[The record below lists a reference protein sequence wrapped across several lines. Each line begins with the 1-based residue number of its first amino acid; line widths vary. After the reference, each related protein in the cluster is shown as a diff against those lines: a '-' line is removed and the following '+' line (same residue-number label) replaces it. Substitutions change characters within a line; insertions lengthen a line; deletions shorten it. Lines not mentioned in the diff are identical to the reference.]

1 MAERPRFSLISAVYD
16 VEPYLDEFIASIEAQ
31 GLPASELEVIVV
43 DDGSTDGSLA
53 RLEAWRDASSIP
65 VTVLHQPNAGQGAAR
80 NRGLAVATGE
90 WVSFPDP
97 DDVLEPGYLRA
108 LLRFADAN
116 PRVEMLG
123 AAIRVLH
130 DVDGSVTD
138 DHPRAWQFQAG
149 TRLVDLTEEPEVF
162 PQTASRASFRLDT
175 LRATGLTFDEELKP
189 NFEDVHF
196 SAAYLLALPRPV
208 AGLVAEARY
217 RYRIRVAGSSTMQH
231 AYLDPRRYTTV
242 LDRGYLD
249 LIARAREHAGD
260 GSVPA
265 WLQHLLLYDVTF
277 YLREND
283 RLISRVRFPAELAAP
298 FHQRIGEVARA
309 LDPAV
314 VAAHRGESFTTTYRD
329 LLVHGYRP
337 EPWHADPVEIT
348 ASDAVRGLQQVAYR
362 YTGPPPEERF
372 IVDGTERTPAFAKR
386 RGLVYYDRLLMEE
399 RIAWLPAGRLEVAL
413 DGTPVGIARG
423 GRRLRPG
430 ASAKPLA
437 PVPAPPAPGIG
448 ARVRRRVVP
457 RYVRAR
463 GRRFDGAW
471 LLADRIGAA
480 GGNAESLLVS
490 LLEAKVGNPWLVVE
504 RASPDWARLSATHGE
519 RLVAMGS
526 SDWALLVANASWA
539 LVSVREPDVIRAPEI
554 LGHVMRPH
562 LQLGLL
568 GDGVAVDDG
577 SRQLRPGTV
586 DLFLTTTPAE
596 TAAFVADGT
605 PFALTA
611 KEVARTGMPRLD
623 RLRALADGA
632 VSPDLVLV
640 APDTRDWLTVPLD
653 AEHGRIDRLARPTAG
668 ASDYAKRWRA
678 LLAAPGLAEA
688 AAQAGLRVGFLPH
701 PDLASVLDASW
712 LPVGVELLP
721 AVGDSLPAQLA
732 RAAVLVTDYRPLAF
746 DIASIDRPVAYY
758 QFDAAERGIGDL
770 RGRSATYDY
779 ARDGFGPVVTDAAA
793 LVEAVADALA
803 HGPGVASPYAERI
816 ATAFPDRATPAW
828 ARVVEAIRERSRP
841 WGDASG

>member
-1 MAERPRFSLISAVYD
+1 
-16 VEPYLDEFIASIEAQ
+16 
-31 GLPASELEVIVV
+31 
-43 DDGSTDGSLA
+43 
-53 RLEAWRDASSIP
+53 
-65 VTVLHQPNAGQGAAR
+65 
-80 NRGLAVATGE
+80 
-90 WVSFPDP
+90 
-97 DDVLEPGYLRA
+97 
-108 LLRFADAN
+108 
-116 PRVEMLG
+116 MLG
-123 AAIRVLH
+123 AAIRLLH

-162 PQTASRASFRLDT
+162 PQTASRASFRLET

-196 SAAYLLALPRPV
+196 SAAYLLGLERPV
-208 AGLVAEARY
+208 AGLVADARY

-242 LDRGYLD
+242 LERGYLD
-249 LIARAREHAGD
+249 LIARARERSGD

-298 FHQRIGEVARA
+298 FHERIGEVARA

-362 YTGPPPEERF
+362 YTGPPPAERF
-372 IVDGTERTPAFAKR
+372 VVDGTERPPAFAKR

-413 DGTPVGIARG
+413 
-423 GRRLRPG
+423 GRRRRSASRAAAGGCGPARP
-430 ASAKPLA
+430 ASRSRRCR
-437 PVPAPPAPGIG
+437 PPRRPGIG

-457 RYVRAR
+457 RYVRWP
-463 GRRFDGAW
+463 GRRFEDAW

-480 GGNAESLLVS
+480 GGNAESLLES
-490 LLEAKVGNPWLVVE
+490 LLEAEVGNPWLVVE
-504 RASPDWARLSATHGE
+504 PASPDWARLSATHGD

-526 SDWALLVANASWA
+526 GDWELLVANASWA
-539 LVSVREPDVIRAPEI
+539 LVSVREPDLVRAPEI
-554 LGHVMRPH
+554 LGHPMRPR
-562 LQLGLL
+562 LQLALL

-586 DLFLTTTPAE
+586 DLFLTTTPGE
-596 TAAFVADGT
+596 TEAFVADGT

-623 RLRALADGA
+623 RLRALADGGRGSGPRPRRA
-632 VSPDLVLV
+632 RTHATGSPSRSTRSMAGSTASHARRP
-640 APDTRDWLTVPLD
+640 APRTTPR
-653 AEHGRIDRLARPTAG
+653 
-668 ASDYAKRWRA
+668 RWRSILASPA
-678 LLAAPGLAEA
+678 LAAAAERRGPASRLPAAPGP
-688 AAQAGLRVGFLPH
+688 RVG
-701 PDLASVLDASW
+701 
-712 LPVGVELLP
+712 
-721 AVGDSLPAQLA
+721 A
-732 RAAVLVTDYRPLAF
+732 RR
-746 DIASIDRPVAYY
+746 R
-758 QFDAAERGIGDL
+758 RGC
-770 RGRSATYDY
+770 R
-779 ARDGFGPVVTDAAA
+779 
-793 LVEAVADALA
+793 
-803 HGPGVASPYAERI
+803 
-816 ATAFPDRATPAW
+816 PAW
-828 ARVVEAIRERSRP
+828 SCCPRSGSRCRRSSRVPRCS
-841 WGDASG
+841 